1 MGQKSVLFET
11 IQSEKSDMEKS
22 LRTMS
27 AAKTQ
32 NKQDI
37 FTLESRKVG
46 RSEETI
52 KKLTLIHEKMEF
64 LYKNLD
70 KMKKNV
76 NFLLEDTEDEVRVK
90 KIEYKSIK
98 AAHKAMSAAEA
109 LINGD
114 SEKELFEQSMEHL
127 ADDIGSKLGEMDRF
141 MDLSKGF
148 MDNVDLQN
156 GVFDIKGMEMLEQW
170 ESGADILTYSGG
182 DIKKTTPAVLAT
194 KTVAPAKQSQMNS
207 FFK

>member
-1 MGQKSVLFET
+1 RSSMRALTGLIVTIDPIGILENYIERMKERIRDIEGNIQKLMGQKSVLFET

-76 NFLLEDTEDEVRVK
+76 NFLLEDT
-90 KIEYKSIK
+90 
-98 AAHKAMSAAEA
+98 
-109 LINGD
+109 
-114 SEKELFEQSMEHL
+114 
-127 ADDIGSKLGEMDRF
+127 
-141 MDLSKGF
+141 
-148 MDNVDLQN
+148 
-156 GVFDIKGMEMLEQW
+156 
-170 ESGADILTYSGG
+170 
-182 DIKKTTPAVLAT
+182 
-194 KTVAPAKQSQMNS
+194 
-207 FFK
+207 